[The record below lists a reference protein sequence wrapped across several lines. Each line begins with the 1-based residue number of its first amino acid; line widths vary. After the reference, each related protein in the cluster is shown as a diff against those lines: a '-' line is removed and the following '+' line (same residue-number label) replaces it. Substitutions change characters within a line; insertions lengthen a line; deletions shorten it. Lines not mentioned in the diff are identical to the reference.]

1 MDVDKILVAAK
12 EISGAQGRLKEL
24 QILRQVMV
32 QDLAT
37 VDADIALQQQ
47 VVNVATGSLT
57 AVIQMEASGVILV

>member
-47 VVNVATGSLT
+47 VVNVATVSLT
-57 AVIQMEASGVILV
+57 DVIKLEAADVILV

>member
-1 MDVDKILVAAK
+1 MNVDKILVAAK

-47 VVNVATGSLT
+47 VVNAATVSLT
-57 AVIQMEASGVILV
+57 DVIKLEAADVILV